1 MLIAEYVSIHP
12 KEENMVT
19 TMYSKAYS
27 NLRIL
32 TVATS
37 IEKIITNTTT
47 VAIQWPLWKMNFLT
61 SKSMK
66 FVPTV
71 YFYYFPYSYCA
82 FYTFL
87 VFFCHIRP
95 LFHFQ
100 LSHYI
105 TEPTR

>member
-47 VAIQWPLWKMNFLT
+47 VAIQWR
-61 SKSMK
+61 
-66 FVPTV
+66 
-71 YFYYFPYSYCA
+71 YG
-82 FYTFL
+82 
-87 VFFCHIRP
+87 R
-95 LFHFQ
+95 
-100 LSHYI
+100 
-105 TEPTR
+105 